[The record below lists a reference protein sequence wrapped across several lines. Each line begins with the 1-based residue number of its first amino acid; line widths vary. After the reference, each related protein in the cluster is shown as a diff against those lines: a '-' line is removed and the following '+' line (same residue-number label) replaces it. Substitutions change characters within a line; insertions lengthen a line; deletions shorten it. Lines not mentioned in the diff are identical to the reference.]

1 MMPCEPWQSPQAGA
15 SLEPSSITRLPW
27 KDWSY
32 ILNSP
37 AWQSLQ
43 AVSLACSY
51 QPSVSSAVCS
61 RASKPAWQAVQSSRE
76 CIESCQASSET
87 VRLFSTPLTSTVPRS
102 GLA

>member
-15 SLEPSSITRLPW
+15 SLEPSPMTRFPW
-27 KDWSY
+27 NDWSY
-32 ILNSP
+32 ILNSE

-61 RASKPAWQAVQSSRE
+61 RASKPGVAGGAVHARVDR
-76 CIESCQASSET
+76 A
-87 VRLFSTPLTSTVPRS
+87 VPVV
-102 GLA
+102 LV